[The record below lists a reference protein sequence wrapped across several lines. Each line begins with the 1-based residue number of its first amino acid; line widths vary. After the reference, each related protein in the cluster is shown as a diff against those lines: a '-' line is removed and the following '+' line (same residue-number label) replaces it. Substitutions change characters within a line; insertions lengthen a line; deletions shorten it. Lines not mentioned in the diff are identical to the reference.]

1 MAIIKPK
8 LYRIN
13 KVMTSKKLLYIFDE
27 TDWKSRIPL
36 AQGAKDKGYDVT
48 IGIITKGEQ
57 TLANDDFPLVPI
69 RRTSGGFTPFSIASM
84 ISEIRKT
91 VAACDPDIVH
101 TVTLK
106 YSFLTGLA
114 RIWATKRNFVYTLA
128 GLGYMFR
135 TEGFKPFL
143 GRCVISLPL
152 KHVLRSQPTSVIF
165 QNPDDL
171 ELMVSRGYV
180 RKDDAIL
187 VKSSGVN
194 LENFDAT
201 PLPPESETPIILM
214 PTRLVHGKGVDVF
227 VDAARRAKAM
237 GVEAKFQIAGGETYH
252 NPQAITRAEMEE
264 LCADGSAE
272 WLGRVE
278 DMPGLLKKATLV
290 VYPSYY
296 GEGVPR
302 VLLESAA
309 SARAIITAD
318 SPGCKEAVRDGVSG
332 VLTPIKNPETT
343 ANEIK
348 RLMSDRKLLE
358 GMAKESRK
366 FMEAEFDVHHIV
378 KLTLAVYTR

>member
-1 MAIIKPK
+1 
-8 LYRIN
+8 
-13 KVMTSKKLLYIFDE
+13 MTAQKLLYIFDE

-48 IGIITKGEQ
+48 IGIITKGEE
-57 TLANDDFPLVPI
+57 THTNDDFPLVPI
-69 RRTSGGFTPFSIASM
+69 RRTSGGFTPFSIMSM
-84 ISEIRKT
+84 ISEVRKT
-91 VAACDPDIVH
+91 IAACDPDIVH

-114 RIWATKRNFVYTLA
+114 RIFAPKRNFIYTLA

-135 TEGFKPFL
+135 TEGLKPFI

-152 KHVLRSQPTSVIF
+152 KYVLRSQPTSVIF

-171 ELMVSRGYV
+171 DLMVDRGYV

-194 LENFDAT
+194 LERFDAT
-201 PLPPESETPIILM
+201 PVPSNDNTPIILM

-227 VDAARRAKAM
+227 VDAARIAKTK
-237 GVEAKFQIAGGETYH
+237 GVNAKFQIAGGETYH
-252 NPQAITRAEMEE
+252 NPQAITKEEMEDM
-264 LCADGSAE
+264 CADGAAE

-278 DMPGLLKKATLV
+278 DMPGLLKKASLV

-309 SARAIITAD
+309 SARPIITAD
-318 SPGCKEAVRDGVSG
+318 SPGCREAVRDGVSG
-332 VLTPIKNPETT
+332 ALVPIKDPETT
-343 ANEIK
+343 ADQIV
-348 RLMSDRKLLE
+348 RLMSDPEMLQNM
-358 GMAKESRK
+358 GTESRK
-366 FMEAEFDVHHIV
+366 FMEAEFDVNHIV